1 MKLNRLFSMM
11 IVAITLSLSTT
22 AFAQQD
28 MGKPNK
34 PHGNAE
40 QSSMPKECMGA
51 GAHEREMDFDY
62 LKLTDDQKGKVK
74 DLKLAQQ
81 KESMKNRNKME
92 ELHAHL
98 RTLSTADVADMKAI
112 NATIDEIT
120 QTQNLLMKSRE
131 GFKQQLRALLTDE
144 QRLQFD
150 LKQGRNSLHG
160 EKRMHKHPDDKNE

>member
-1 MKLNRLFSMM
+1 MKLNRLFSIL
-11 IVAITLSLSTT
+11 IVVIALSLSTT
-22 AFAQQD
+22 VFAQQN

-34 PHGNAE
+34 PRGNTE
-40 QSSMPKECMGA
+40 QPPMPKDSIG
-51 GAHEREMDFDY
+51 GGVHEREMDFDY
-62 LKLTDDQKGKVK
+62 LKLTDDQKGKIK
-74 DLKLAQQ
+74 DLKLVHQ

-98 RTLSTADVADMKAI
+98 RTLSTADVADMKGI

-131 GFKQQLRALLTDE
+131 GFKQQVRALLTDE

-150 LKQGRNSLHG
+150 LKQGRHSRHG
-160 EKRMHKHPDDKNE
+160 EKRMHKHPDYKNE